1 VNPSDKRGPFAGTS
15 LLFRLYYFGVVGVG
29 VVWVWRAL
37 PSADP
42 PAWHILLWWFAF
54 ALIAEMSPI
63 RLPGSQAYITV
74 SSALDYAAIVIFGP
88 AVAAMIAA
96 GTTLVSQLFF
106 ARQRPHKMLFNIA
119 LFIVTI
125 MVSGSVFRWAGG
137 VASPSVAELVLPL
150 AACGATYF
158 LIDTFGVSTI
168 VALSQ
173 GGSVWRTW
181 QRMYLWTTLTHLA
194 GFVPLG
200 AIIVV
205 IFAHIGLPGVALFL
219 APLILARY
227 SFKLYMD
234 MRNAHFDTVRAL
246 TSAIDAS
253 DPFTRGHSE
262 RVTAYSVAIARK
274 LGLAERRVL
283 MIEYASLLHDM
294 GKIAVQHDIL
304 LKPGKLSD
312 DEWSLMRMHPE
323 TGARIVGDLHFLK
336 GAREVVLYHH
346 ERYDGQGYPDGLQG
360 SEIPT
365 EARIVK
371 VADAF
376 DAMLSD
382 RPYRKGLS
390 VDDAIA
396 ELEGGRGTE
405 FDPVVVDAFL
415 LLVSQGEVDTSHSP
429 L

>member
-1 VNPSDKRGPFAGTS
+1 VSQSDRTGPFAGTS
-15 LLFRLYYFGVVGVG
+15 VMFRLYYCGVVAAG
-29 VVWVWRAL
+29 VVCVWWAL
-37 PSADP
+37 PSAEFP
-42 PAWHILLWWFAF
+42 QWHILLWWFAF
-54 ALIAEMSPI
+54 AVVAEMNPI

-88 AVAAMIAA
+88 AIAAMVAAV
-96 GTTLVSQLFF
+96 TTLLSQVFF
-106 ARQRPHKMLFNIA
+106 APQPPHKMLFNIA

-125 MVSGSVFRWAGG
+125 MVSGSVFRLAGG
-137 VASPSVAELVLPL
+137 VASSSVAELVIPL

-173 GGSVWRTW
+173 GGSIWRTW
-181 QRMYLWTTLTHLA
+181 QRMYLWTTITHLA

-274 LGLAERRVL
+274 LGLAERRVVA
-283 MIEYASLLHDM
+283 IEYASLLHDM

-312 DEWSLMRMHPE
+312 EEWTLMRMHPE
-323 TGARIVGDLHFLK
+323 TGARIVGDLHFLR

-346 ERYDGQGYPDGLQG
+346 ERYDGQGYPDKLKGT
-360 SEIPT
+360 EIPI

-390 VDDAIA
+390 VDEAVA
-396 ELEGGRGTE
+396 ELEAGRSTE
-405 FDPVVVDAFL
+405 FDPKVVDAFL
-415 LLVSQGEVDTSHSP
+415 QLVRQGDVDTDHNP